1 MIQCTEYDLATGR
14 LGMCME
20 YPNQEFMDANSR
32 ENVGN
37 VSGHYSA
44 DTHYVSYESV
54 LERPT
59 QATALDGLTLSGLPA
74 PCTLW
79 IDHVSYPVTDSTV
92 TLDLPIAGTY
102 RLRVEAFPYIDWT
115 GSVTV

>member
-20 YPNQEFMDANSR
+20 YPNQEFMDVNSR
-32 ENVGN
+32 EGISRVL
-37 VSGHYSA
+37 GHYSQA
-44 DTHYVSYESV
+44 THYVSSDAV

-59 QATALDGLTLSGLPA
+59 QATALDGLTLTDLPA

-79 IDHVSYPVTDSTV
+79 IDSTAYSITEPTV
-92 TLDLPIAGTY
+92 TLDLPLSGAY
-102 RLRVEAFPYIDWT
+102 PLRVEAWPYIDWT